1 MALLNLRV
9 GFHSPAVQRRPTVGR
24 SSGVPTRARDVEA
37 PVRAN
42 EVGRIKTSFFRR
54 FEDYDPTALEGNSN
68 KKLFQSEA
76 FVHHCTISCNSV
88 TALLRQ
94 LEEERLVGVN
104 PTRNISPLTVSDIT

>member
-42 EVGRIKTSFFRR
+42 EVGRIKTNFFRR
-54 FEDYDPTALEGNSN
+54 YEDYDPTALEGNSN
-68 KKLFQSEA
+68 NKLFQSEA
-76 FVHHCTISCNSV
+76 SCITV
-88 TALLRQ
+88 PLAATRWQ
-94 LEEERLVGVN
+94 LYSDSWK
-104 PTRNISPLTVSDIT
+104 RNV